1 LTADDIPHISTNI
14 DRLGPEGR
22 QPKIITKRSNDG
34 GQVEKLHFPNPRE
47 CVRKESKKNRS
58 SPFEQEVTHA
68 VFHDE
73 TRRTDFNLA

>member
-1 LTADDIPHISTNI
+1 LDLKDDNP
-14 DRLGPEGR
+14 RLRSEG
-22 QPKIITKRSNDG
+22 NDG
-34 GQVEKLHFPNPRE
+34 AQVEKLHFPNPRE

-58 SPFEQEVTHA
+58 SPSEQEVTHA